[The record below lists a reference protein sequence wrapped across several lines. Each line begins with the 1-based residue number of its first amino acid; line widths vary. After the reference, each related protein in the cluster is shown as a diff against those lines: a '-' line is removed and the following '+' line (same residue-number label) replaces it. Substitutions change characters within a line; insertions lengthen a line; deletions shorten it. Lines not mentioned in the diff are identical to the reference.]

1 MPNDSQSSSSQSVA
15 RVGVLAGAGA
25 LILYGLTQRSKT
37 GIALATAGSL
47 IAYRGAQSNGRISN
61 GVAEAVFRVNAS
73 PAEAYRLWR
82 DFSNLPRFMAHLDS
96 VQVTDERHSVW
107 TAKGPLN
114 TQIQWSAEITDDQP
128 DRRIA
133 WTSLP
138 GSQIANRGW
147 VQFDPDPQGRGT
159 FVRAHIKYAHP
170 FGAAGRALVTALG
183 KHPEFVVKEDLRRF
197 KALLETGET
206 PTTAGQTHGP
216 RGLHGHM
223 EQALFRET
231 SNLPRPQ
238 ARPDTANKGA
248 AA

>member
-1 MPNDSQSSSSQSVA
+1 MSNDIQPSSSQSVA

-25 LILYGLTQRSKT
+25 LILYGLTRRSKT
-37 GIALATAGSL
+37 GIALATAGGL
-47 IAYRGAQSNGRISN
+47 IAYGKSRTNGQPSN

-73 PAEAYRLWR
+73 PADAYRLWR

-96 VQVTDERHSVW
+96 VQITNERHSVW
-107 TAKGPLN
+107 TAKGPFN
-114 TQIQWSAEITDDQP
+114 AQVQWTAEITDDQP

-147 VQFDPDPQGRGT
+147 VQFEPDPQGRGT
-159 FVRAHIKYAHP
+159 YVRAHIKYAHP
-170 FGAAGRALVTALG
+170 FGAAGRALVTAVG

-206 PTTAGQTHGP
+206 PTTVGQTHGP
-216 RGLHGHM
+216 RGLHGHI

-231 SNLPRPQ
+231 SNHPRPQ
-238 ARPDTANKGA
+238 GRGRSANKTA